1 MENLDKNRIIELITE
16 RRKSRDLSLDD
27 MGNILHVSGRTVRRW
42 ERGEQTPTI
51 DDVINLCNEF
61 DISFDRIFEEKTDDS
76 QKADNKVQQTNINM
90 ESISQ
95 IVSST
100 DRKIRELSREVSAL
114 KEQIKTMGSI
124 YSQSDFEGDLT
135 WLRLFIIH
143 LAATVIGFLCYVRGS
158 VGYQLAFVLTL
169 AYIAAISFM
178 IWHTRNSRRI
188 QKMFMLY
195 SLVLAVNML
204 FYVLLET
211 ELFGKNELPGLVNLN
226 SIELILVNGAMYGLR
241 RLGLYN
247 TRRFLLLCFLC
258 YGAWIVWSG
267 YNLLKNSRRTVL
279 NNQSTG
285 E

>member
-76 QKADNKVQQTNINM
+76 QKADNKVQQTSINM

-124 YSQSDFEGDLT
+124 YSQSDSESDLT
-135 WLRLFIIH
+135 WLWLFVIH
-143 LAATVIGFLCYVRGS
+143 LAATVVGFLCYARGS
-158 VGYQLAFVLTL
+158 VGYQLAFVSTL
-169 AYIAAISFM
+169 AYVAAISFL
-178 IWHTRNSRRI
+178 IWHTGNSRRV
-188 QKMFMLY
+188 QKMFM
-195 SLVLAVNML
+195 
-204 FYVLLET
+204 
-211 ELFGKNELPGLVNLN
+211 
-226 SIELILVNGAMYGLR
+226 MY
-241 RLGLYN
+241 
-247 TRRFLLLCFLC
+247 
-258 YGAWIVWSG
+258 
-267 YNLLKNSRRTVL
+267 
-279 NNQSTG
+279 QQM
-285 E
+285 